1 MTIDLTQ
8 PVETQRQVLFEC
20 DYYTEGPVVDG
31 QGGVYF
37 TTLTGGAIWHWHQAT
52 GGAYWAGGGWPNG
65 QVRYAGGLVVCDSRN
80 RRLARYDNHG
90 NPLPDVIRDTCAGR
104 RLSVPND
111 VIADQHGGLYFTDS
125 VRHEGYV
132 FYLAANGEAH
142 VVAQGLDYPNGLVL
156 TKDQDAL
163 IVAESYANRLL
174 HIPLAS
180 PGIAQ
185 AVTILCTLPFHDS
198 GHAAANLPD
207 GLALDEEG
215 RIWVAHYGMGA
226 IQVVDKGGTLMTTL
240 PTGMPLTSNLCFGK
254 ENEVFVTGG
263 EAEPGPGKLIKL
275 IVSTKEI

>member
-1 MTIDLTQ
+1 MNIDFTK
-8 PVETQRQVLFEC
+8 PFDIQRELLFES
-20 DYYTEGPVVDG
+20 DFYTEGPVYDG
-31 QGGVYF
+31 QDGIYF
-37 TTLTGGAIWHWHQAT
+37 TTLTGGKVWHWVA
-52 GGAYWAGGGWPNG
+52 GKGAMPWAAGGWPNG
-65 QVRYAGGLVVCDSRN
+65 QVWFAGGLVVCDSIN
-80 RRLARYDNHG
+80 QRLARYDSHG
-90 NPLPDVIRDTCAGR
+90 TALTDVIKDTCAGKR
-104 RLSVPND
+104 ISVPND

-132 FYLAANGEAH
+132 FYLAANEEAY

-174 HIPLAS
+174 RIPLAS

-207 GLALDEEG
+207 GLALDEDG

-226 IQVVDKGGTLMTTL
+226 IQVVDKGGTLITTL
-240 PTGMPLTSNLCFGK
+240 LTGMPLTSNLCFGK

-263 EAEPGPGKLIKL
+263 EAEPGPGMLVKLVLKN
-275 IVSTKEI
+275 S